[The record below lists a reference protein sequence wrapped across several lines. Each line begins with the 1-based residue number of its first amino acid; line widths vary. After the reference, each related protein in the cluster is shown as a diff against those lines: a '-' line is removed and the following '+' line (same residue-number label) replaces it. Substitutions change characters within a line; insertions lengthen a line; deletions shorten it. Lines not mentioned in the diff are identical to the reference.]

1 MIKIEF
7 LKKTSPLI
15 EKPFFLRN
23 HIKETSIKKKN
34 SFFFEIIVHSLHAT
48 PKKDLK
54 GGASPKE
61 DLGGGHT
68 GQNLS
73 VDREARGEADAN
85 VGGPG
90 QNAEQVESNPNNGQG
105 NVPSQNQRNQSQV
118 DREKHDGAELEQHV
132 SHGVWVK
139 GQPLPRGQILNLELG
154 SDVRHADVEA
164 LRD

>member
-1 MIKIEF
+1 M
-7 LKKTSPLI
+7 
-15 EKPFFLRN
+15 
-23 HIKETSIKKKN
+23 KKN
-34 SFFFEIIVHSLHAT
+34 QTLILQKKNPLGKKHCGKNKKRTKLT
-48 PKKDLK
+48 PKKKPDGRCFAK
-54 GGASPKE
+54 RRSR
-61 DLGGGHT
+61 GGHT

-85 VGGPG
+85 VGGPE
-90 QNAEQVESNPNNGQG
+90 QNAEQFESNPHIGQE
-105 NVPSQNQRNQSQV
+105 NVPSQNQRDQSQV

-139 GQPLPRGQILNLELG
+139 GQPLPRGQILNLERG